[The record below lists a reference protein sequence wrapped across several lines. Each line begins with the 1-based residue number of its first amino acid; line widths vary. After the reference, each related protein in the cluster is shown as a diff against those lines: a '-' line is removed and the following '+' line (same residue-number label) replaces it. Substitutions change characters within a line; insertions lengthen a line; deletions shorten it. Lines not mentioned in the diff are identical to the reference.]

1 MPVLDLMRKHARAW
15 FIKVALGA
23 IIVTFVFIYGW
34 SGPGEKSRNYVA
46 EVNGTVITYDQFVSV
61 YESQLEQIKLRF
73 QGSVPPDLLEKLN
86 LKKNVVQGLINQTL
100 LLQEAGRLGLMV
112 TDEDVVQD
120 IKSNPVFQRDGVF
133 DISRYRGYLSN
144 VKLGPSTYEMFRKR
158 ELLEQQVV
166 RLLTDAVK
174 TDPEEIKRLWHFQN
188 DKLDLS
194 VLLIKADAIREK
206 VSPDPKDL
214 EAYFKEH
221 QAKYEIPPSLKLQ
234 YVAFSW
240 RDLEKTLSVSDE
252 EALTYFQN
260 HPKEFTQPEQI
271 RARHILLRVPPNSG
285 TETRDEIL
293 KKAEEILSKIKAGED
308 FAKMAQS
315 MSQDEATAGK
325 GGDLGY
331 FSRGGLDPALEAAA
345 FKLDVGMVSE
355 PILTPQGYE
364 LIKVEEKKPEADA
377 DFASVKD
384 KIVQKLLEEKARKKA
399 DAISDNFYEQ
409 VYRSEDLQGPAKQF
423 SLQVKQA
430 DSVTKA
436 GGIPD
441 LGADAKMLD
450 EAFQLKTDDVSK
462 LLKIGDSY
470 LVMKVLEKSKERLPT
485 LDEVRSIVEKD
496 YLKHQAMLSAGK
508 KAEEVI
514 EQLKQ
519 NQGDAEAVAKKFGAS
534 WEKLDPVSRTAGFIP
549 KLGSAPEVNEMLT
562 TLSMAAPV
570 FATPI
575 LAPEGVAVVR
585 LVGLEQAS
593 DEQYAKEADAFE
605 RWVVEVR
612 KTEFLKGWLRLFEEK
627 SKITINDKNL

>member
-1 MPVLDLMRKHARAW
+1 MPVLDLMRKHARSW

-23 IIVTFVFIYGW
+23 IIVTFVFIYGY
-34 SGPGEKSRNYVA
+34 SGPEEKSRNYVA
-46 EVNGTVITYDQFVSV
+46 EVNGTVITADYFYKV
-61 YESQLEQIKLRF
+61 YESELEKIKLRF
-73 QGSVPPDLLEKLN
+73 GGSLPPDLLEKLN
-86 LKKNVVQGLINQTL
+86 LKKSVVQGLVNQAL
-100 LLQEAGRLGLMV
+100 LLQEADRLGFIA
-112 TDEDVVQD
+112 TDEDVVKD
-120 IKSNPVFQRDGVF
+120 IKSNPVFQREGTF
-133 DISRYRGYLSN
+133 DIGIYRAYLNN
-144 VKLGPSTYEMFRKR
+144 VKLTPSTYEKFRKQ

-188 DKLDLS
+188 DKLALS
-194 VLLIKADAIREK
+194 VLLIKADRTAEK
-206 VSPDPKDL
+206 VAGDPKDL
-214 EAYFKEH
+214 EAFFKEH

-252 EALTYFQN
+252 EALVYFNN

-271 RARHILLRVPPNSG
+271 RARHILLRVPPNAG
-285 TETRDEIL
+285 TEMREDIH

-308 FAKMAQS
+308 FAHIAQS
-315 MSQDEATAGK
+315 ASQDEATAGK

-331 FSRGGLDPALEAAA
+331 ISRGGLNPAMEAAA
-345 FKLDVGMVSE
+345 FKLDLGMVSE

-364 LIKVEEKKPEADA
+364 LVKVEEKKPETDP

-384 KIVQKLLEEKARKKA
+384 KIVKTLLEEKARKKA

-409 VYRSEDLQGPAKQF
+409 VYRSEDLQSPAKQF
-423 SLQVKQA
+423 GLQVKQA

-441 LGADAKMLD
+441 MGSDAKMID
-450 EAFQLKTDDVSK
+450 EAFQLKTDDISK
-462 LLKIGDSY
+462 LLKMGDTY
-470 LVMKVLEKSKERLPT
+470 LVMKLLEKSKERLPT

-496 YLKHQAMLSAGK
+496 YLKQQAIQSAGK

-514 EQLKQ
+514 EELKK
-519 NQGDAEAVAKKFGAS
+519 NPDDAEAAAKKFGAT
-534 WEKLDPVSRTAGFIP
+534 WEKLEPVSRTAGFIP
-549 KLGSAPEVNEMLT
+549 KLGSAPEVSEMLT

-575 LAPEGVAVVR
+575 PAPEGAAVVR

-593 DEQYAKEADAFE
+593 DEQFSKEADAFE
-605 RWVVEVR
+605 GRVVEFR
-612 KTEFLKGWLRLFEEK
+612 KTEIFRGWLRLFEEK